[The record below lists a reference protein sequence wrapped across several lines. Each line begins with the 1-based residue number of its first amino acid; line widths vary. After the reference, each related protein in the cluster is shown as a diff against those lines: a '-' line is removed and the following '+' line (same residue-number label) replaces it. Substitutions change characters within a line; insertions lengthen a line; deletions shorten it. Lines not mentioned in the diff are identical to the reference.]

1 MRLNRSSAKHLCSV
15 LLFICKCWRIFALVC
30 LLTWFVTA
38 SFAGTHDTGRK
49 STVHV
54 DSGSKALLDV
64 LKVRADG
71 DPGQALVRP
80 VAGPDEDH
88 TCDVV
93 IIGGGI
99 GGASAALTAASSG
112 LSVCLTEPTLWLGGQ
127 LTSEGVSALDENQWI
142 ETTGATASYT
152 ELRHRIANFYRTRYG
167 KPSATSISNGRFNPG
182 DCWVST
188 LCFQPSAGLA
198 ALLSML
204 QPAVANG
211 KLHIWLHTVPT
222 EVQRHDRSIQSV
234 QAYDF
239 ANRRWLRLRG
249 RYFID
254 ATEWGD
260 LIQLSGLPYRVDAE
274 ARSETGEPNAPLVA
288 DPDAIQ
294 SFTYPFVLLKTNR
307 KSETANAPSYYEA
320 LRHRYTLTVDYGQ
333 GKLLTYGMFSKS
345 PGTPGSFWTYRR
357 SVDAA
362 QFRPG
367 AFSGDLSMINWD
379 SNDYC
384 DSRLLSTDPLAQAS
398 ALQQAKRVSLGFA
411 WWLQHDVKRDDGSGY
426 GYPQLELEKRSM
438 GSADGLAQQPYIRE
452 SRRIVALRT
461 IVEQDLAVQFQPGAR
476 ARLYPDSVGI
486 GQYPIDIHSC
496 GRKDFTSASKPY
508 EIPLGAL
515 IPKNV
520 DNLLAASKNIGTTHI
535 TNGAY
540 RLHPTEWAIG
550 EAAAATVV
558 WSIDH
563 HTTPNQIDANREG
576 MQNLQRWLVQH
587 GQPIFW
593 FDDVTLKSPWFQAAQ
608 LTAAY
613 SWISVDPTSLHFGA
627 NNFLSGEKIVG
638 ALKRANLAATLSSDA
653 LSTLVKLPSP
663 TWQKLDVVGMKIS
676 PHIGPVR
683 QADFAVW
690 LLHARSHDLPR
701 LR

>member
-1 MRLNRSSAKHLCSV
+1 M
-15 LLFICKCWRIFALVC
+15 
-30 LLTWFVTA
+30 
-38 SFAGTHDTGRK
+38 
-49 STVHV
+49 
-54 DSGSKALLDV
+54 
-64 LKVRADG
+64 KVRADG
-71 DPGQALVRP
+71 DPAQALVHP
-80 VAGPDEDH
+80 VAGPEEKH

-93 IIGGGI
+93 IIGGGM
-99 GGASAALTAASSG
+99 GGASAALTAASAG

-127 LTSEGVSALDENQWI
+127 MTSEGVSALDENPWI
-142 ETTGATASYT
+142 EATGATATYT
-152 ELRHRIANFYRTRYG
+152 ELRLRIVDFYRTRYD
-167 KPSATSISNGRFNPG
+167 KPSTTSVSSGRFNPG
-182 DCWVST
+182 NCWVST
-188 LCFQPSAGLA
+188 LCFQPTAGLA
-198 ALLSML
+198 ALQSML
-204 QPAVANG
+204 QPVIANG

-222 EVQRHDRSIQSV
+222 GVRRYGGSIQSV

-239 ANRRWLRLRG
+239 TNRQWLRLQG

-260 LIQLSGLPYRVDAE
+260 IIQLSGLPYSVGAE
-274 ARSETGEPNAPLVA
+274 ARSDTGEPNAPLVA

-294 SFTYPFVLLKTNR
+294 SITYPFMLLKTNHAA
-307 KSETANAPSYYEA
+307 EPAIAPAYYKA
-320 LRHRYTLTVDYGQ
+320 LRRRYTLTVDYGH
-333 GKLLTYGMFSKS
+333 GKLLTYGMFSKNS
-345 PGTPGSFWTYRR
+345 GTPGSFWTYRR

-367 AFSGDLSMINWD
+367 ASSGDLSMINWD

-384 DSRLLSTDPLAQAS
+384 DSRLLSTDPLAQAT
-398 ALQQAKRVSLGFA
+398 ALQQGKRVSLGFA
-411 WWLQHDVKRDDGSGY
+411 WWIQHDVKRDDGSGY
-426 GYPQLELEKRSM
+426 GYPQLELEKKSM

-461 IVEQDLAVQFQPGAR
+461 IIEQDLAVQFQPGAR

-515 IPKNV
+515 IPRDS

-550 EAAAATVV
+550 EAAGAAVV
-558 WSIDH
+558 WSVNH
-563 HTTPNQIDANREG
+563 HITPKQIDTNPEQLHG
-576 MQNLQRWLVQH
+576 LQRWLVQH

-593 FDDVTLKSPWFQAAQ
+593 FDDVTQKSPWFQAAQ

-613 SWISVDPTSLHFGA
+613 GWISADPTSLHFA
-627 NNFLSGEKIVG
+627 ASRSLSGKEMVE
-638 ALKRANLAATLSSDA
+638 ALNRANLADIFGSNESNRLKQISSPAWKDLSSA
-653 LSTLVKLPSP
+653 GLKN
-663 TWQKLDVVGMKIS
+663 S
-676 PHIGPVR
+676 PHTGRIRRG
-683 QADFAVW
+683 DFAVW
-690 LLHARSHDLPR
+690 LMKARSRDVLR

>member
-1 MRLNRSSAKHLCSV
+1 MRIIRLSAKRVCSAF
-15 LLFICKCWRIFALVC
+15 LFICECWRTFALVC
-30 LLTWFVTA
+30 LFLWFVAA
-38 SFAGTHDTGRK
+38 SFAGTHHPERQ
-49 STVHV
+49 STVPV
-54 DSGSKALLDV
+54 DSSSKVLLEV

-71 DPGQALVRP
+71 NPAQALVHP
-80 VAGPDEDH
+80 VAGPEEEH

-93 IIGGGI
+93 VIGGGL
-99 GGASAALTAASSG
+99 GGASAALTAATSG

-127 LTSEGVSALDENQWI
+127 LTSEGVSALDENPWI
-142 ETTGATASYT
+142 ETTGATATYT
-152 ELRHRIANFYRTRYG
+152 ELRLRIIDFYRTRYG
-167 KPSATSISNGRFNPG
+167 KPSVTSVSNDRFNPG
-182 DCWVST
+182 DCWVSA
-188 LCFQPSAGLA
+188 LCFQPSAGLV
-198 ALLSML
+198 ALQSML
-204 QPAVANG
+204 QPVIANG
-211 KLHIWLHTVPT
+211 KLHIWLHTVPIG
-222 EVQRHDRSIQSV
+222 VQRDGRSIQSV

-239 ANRRWLRLRG
+239 SSRRWLRLKG

-260 LIQLSGLPYRVDAE
+260 LIQLSGLPYRVGAE

-294 SFTYPFVLLKTNR
+294 SFTYPFMLLKTNHAAG
-307 KSETANAPSYYEA
+307 SAIAPAYYQA
-320 LRHRYTLTVDYGQ
+320 LHHRYTLRVDYGQ
-333 GKLLTYGMFSKS
+333 GKYLTYGMFLKD

-398 ALQQAKRVSLGFA
+398 ALQQGKRVSLGFV

-426 GYPQLELEKRSM
+426 GYPQLGLEKKSM

-496 GRKDFTSASKPY
+496 GRRDFTSASKPY
-508 EIPLGAL
+508 EIPLSAL
-515 IPKNV
+515 IPKDS

-550 EAAAATVV
+550 EAAAAVVV

-563 HTTPNQIDANREG
+563 HTTPKQVDANSEQLQG
-576 MQNLQRWLVQH
+576 LQRWLVQH

-593 FDDVTLKSPWFQAAQ
+593 FDDVTLKSRWFQAAQ

-613 SWISVDPTSLHFGA
+613 SWISPDPSSLHFGA
-627 NNFLSGEKIVG
+627 GSFLSGKELVG
-638 ALKRANLAATLSSDA
+638 ALKRANLADTFSSEA
-653 LSTLVKLPSP
+653 LGILKGIPSP
-663 TWQKLDVVGMKIS
+663 TWHDLASAGLKSS
-676 PHIGPVR
+676 PHTGLVQR
-683 QADFAVW
+683 GDFAVW
-690 LLHARSHDLPR
+690 LMKARSNDVSL